1 MDRKEAYAQIKKL
14 GLAEDVK
21 KKFGKNF
28 TQVSTTDLVSM
39 IEGAKKPAAKS
50 APATK
55 TTSAPVKNDTKKVE
69 ELRGAMEGT
78 NNCASKY
85 EMAVK
90 AIARFLAFMPEEL
103 LNDAAAAAKNLT
115 PEKVV
120 EDIEFSSADIDK
132 MFRK

>member
-1 MDRKEAYAQIKKL
+1 MDRKEVYAQIKNL

-28 TQVSTTDLVSM
+28 TQVSTTDLVAM
-39 IEGAKKPAAKS
+39 IEGAKKPAAKK
-50 APATK
+50 A
-55 TTSAPVKNDTKKVE
+55 APVAAKKDTKKVE

-78 NNCASKY
+78 VDYKAKY
-85 EMAVK
+85 EEAVK
-90 AIARFLAFMPEEL
+90 IIAKFLAFMPEEL
-103 LNDAAAAAKNLT
+103 LNDAAAAAKGLT

-120 EDIEFSSADIDK
+120 EDVEFSSADIDK

>member
-28 TQVSTTDLVSM
+28 TQVSTTDLVAM
-39 IEGAKKPAAKS
+39 IEGAKKSAVKKVAPMAAK
-50 APATK
+50 K
-55 TTSAPVKNDTKKVE
+55 DTKKVE
-69 ELRGAMEGT
+69 ELRCAMEGT
-78 NNCASKY
+78 VDYKAKY
-85 EMAVK
+85 KEAVK
-90 AIARFLAFMPEEL
+90 VIAKFLAFMPEEL
-103 LNDAAAAAKNLT
+103 LNNAAAVAKGLT

-120 EDIEFSSADIDK
+120 EDVEFSSADIDK

>member
-28 TQVSTTDLVSM
+28 TQVSTTDLVAM
-39 IEGAKKPAAKS
+39 IEGAKKPAAK
-50 APATK
+50 K
-55 TTSAPVKNDTKKVE
+55 VAPVAAEKDTKKVE

-78 NNCASKY
+78 NYKAKY
-85 EMAVK
+85 EEAVK
-90 AIARFLAFMPEEL
+90 AIAKFLAFMPEEL
-103 LNDAAAAAKNLT
+103 LNDAAAAAKGLT

-120 EDIEFSSADIDK
+120 EDLESSSADIDK
-132 MFRK
+132 MFIK

>member
-28 TQVSTTDLVSM
+28 TQVSTTDLVAM
-39 IEGAKKPAAKS
+39 IEGAKKPAAKK
-50 APATK
+50 A
-55 TTSAPVKNDTKKVE
+55 APVAAKKDTKKVE

-78 NNCASKY
+78 VNYKAKY
-85 EMAVK
+85 EEAVK
-90 AIARFLAFMPEEL
+90 VIAKFLAFMPEEL
-103 LNDAAAAAKNLT
+103 LNDAAAAAKTLT

-120 EDIEFSSADIDK
+120 KDVEFSSADIDK

>member
-28 TQVSTTDLVSM
+28 TQVSTTDLVAM
-39 IEGAKKPAAKS
+39 IEGAKKPAAK
-50 APATK
+50 K
-55 TTSAPVKNDTKKVE
+55 VAPVAAKKDAKKVE

-78 NNCASKY
+78 VDYKAKY
-85 EMAVK
+85 EEAVK
-90 AIARFLAFMPEEL
+90 VIAKFLAFMPEEL
-103 LNDAAAAAKNLT
+103 LNDAAAATKGLT

-120 EDIEFSSADIDK
+120 EDVEFSSADIDK

>member
-1 MDRKEAYAQIKKL
+1 MDRKEVYAQIKKL

-28 TQVSTTDLVSM
+28 TQVSTTDLVAM
-39 IEGAKKPAAKS
+39 IEGAKKPAAEK
-50 APATK
+50 A
-55 TTSAPVKNDTKKVE
+55 APVAAKKDTKKVE

-78 NNCASKY
+78 NYKAKY
-85 EMAVK
+85 EEAVK
-90 AIARFLAFMPEEL
+90 AIAKFLAFMPEEL
-103 LNDAAAAAKNLT
+103 LNDAAAAAKGLT

-120 EDIEFSSADIDK
+120 EDVEFSSADIDK

>member
-28 TQVSTTDLVSM
+28 TQVSTNELVAM
-39 IEGAKKPAAKS
+39 IEGAKKPAAKKA
-50 APATK
+50 APGVAK
-55 TTSAPVKNDTKKVE
+55 KDPKKVA

-78 NNCASKY
+78 VDYKAKY
-85 EMAVK
+85 EEAVK
-90 AIARFLAFMPEEL
+90 AIAKFIAFIPEEL
-103 LNDAAAAAKNLT
+103 INDAAAKTLT

-120 EDIEFSSADIDK
+120 EDVEFSSADIDK

>member
-28 TQVSTTDLVSM
+28 TQVSTTDLVAM
-39 IEGAKKPAAKS
+39 IEGAKKPAAK
-50 APATK
+50 K
-55 TTSAPVKNDTKKVE
+55 VAPVAANKDTKKVE

-78 NNCASKY
+78 DYKAKY
-85 EMAVK
+85 EEAVK
-90 AIARFLAFMPEEL
+90 VIAKFLAFMPEEL
-103 LNDAAAAAKNLT
+103 LNDAAAAAKGLT

-120 EDIEFSSADIDK
+120 KDIEFSSADIDK

>member
-28 TQVSTTDLVSM
+28 TQVSTSDLVAM
-39 IEGAKKPAAKS
+39 IEGAKK
-50 APATK
+50 APAK
-55 TTSAPVKNDTKKVE
+55 KAAAAPVAKDTKKVE

-78 NNCASKY
+78 NYKAKY
-85 EMAVK
+85 EKAVK
-90 AIARFLAFMPEEL
+90 VIAKFLAFMPEEL
-103 LNDAAAAAKNLT
+103 LNDAVAAAKALT

-120 EDIEFSSADIDK
+120 EDVEFSSADIDK
-132 MFRK
+132 MFKK

>member
-1 MDRKEAYAQIKKL
+1 MDRKEAYAQIKNL

-28 TQVSTTDLVSM
+28 TQVSTTDLVAM
-39 IEGAKKPAAKS
+39 IEGAKKPAAKK
-50 APATK
+50 A
-55 TTSAPVKNDTKKVE
+55 APVAAKKDTKKVE

-78 NNCASKY
+78 VDYRAKY
-85 EMAVK
+85 EGAVK
-90 AIARFLAFMPEEL
+90 VIAKFLAFMPEEL
-103 LNDAAAAAKNLT
+103 LNDAAAAAKGLT

-120 EDIEFSSADIDK
+120 EDVEFSSADIDK

>member
-1 MDRKEAYAQIKKL
+1 MDRKEAYAQIKNL

-28 TQVSTTDLVSM
+28 TQVSTTDLVAM
-39 IEGAKKPAAKS
+39 IEGAKNKKAAPVAAKKD
-50 APATK
+50 A
-55 TTSAPVKNDTKKVE
+55 KKVE

-78 NNCASKY
+78 VDYKAKY
-85 EMAVK
+85 EEAVK
-90 AIARFLAFMPEEL
+90 VIAKFLAFMPEEL
-103 LNDAAAAAKNLT
+103 LNDAAAAAKGLT

>member
-28 TQVSTTDLVSM
+28 TQVSTTDLVAM
-39 IEGAKKPAAKS
+39 IEGAKKPAAK
-50 APATK
+50 A
-55 TTSAPVKNDTKKVE
+55 APVAAKKDTKKVE

-78 NNCASKY
+78 DYKAKY
-85 EMAVK
+85 EEAVK
-90 AIARFLAFMPEEL
+90 VIAKFLAFMPEEL
-103 LNDAAAAAKNLT
+103 LNDAAAAAKGLT

-120 EDIEFSSADIDK
+120 EDVEFSSADIDK

>member
-28 TQVSTTDLVSM
+28 TQVSTTDLVAM
-39 IEGAKKPAAKS
+39 IEEAKKPAAKK
-50 APATK
+50 A
-55 TTSAPVKNDTKKVE
+55 APVAAKKDTKKVE

-78 NNCASKY
+78 VDYKAKY
-85 EMAVK
+85 EEAVK
-90 AIARFLAFMPEEL
+90 VIAKFLAFMPEEL
-103 LNDAAAAAKNLT
+103 INDAAAAAKGLT

-120 EDIEFSSADIDK
+120 EDVEFSSADIDK

>member
-28 TQVSTTDLVSM
+28 TQVSTTDLVTM
-39 IEGAKKPAAKS
+39 IEGAKKPTAEKVAPVAAK
-50 APATK
+50 K
-55 TTSAPVKNDTKKVE
+55 DTKKVE

-78 NNCASKY
+78 VDYKTKY
-85 EMAVK
+85 EEAVK
-90 AIARFLAFMPEEL
+90 VIAKFLAFMPEEL
-103 LNDAAAAAKNLT
+103 LNDAAAAAKGLT

-120 EDIEFSSADIDK
+120 EDVEFSSADIDK

>member
-28 TQVSTTDLVSM
+28 TQVSTNDLVAM
-39 IEGAKKPAAKS
+39 IEGAKKTPAKKVAA
-50 APATK
+50 API
-55 TTSAPVKNDTKKVE
+55 VKKDTKKVE

-78 NNCASKY
+78 DYKAKY
-85 EMAVK
+85 EEAVK
-90 AIARFLAFMPEEL
+90 VIAKFLTFMPEEL
-103 LNDAAAAAKNLT
+103 LNDAATAAKTLT
-115 PEKVV
+115 SEKVAK
-120 EDIEFSSADIDK
+120 DIEFSSADIDK

>member
-28 TQVSTTDLVSM
+28 TQVSTIDLVAM
-39 IEGAKKPAAKS
+39 IEGAKKPAAK
-50 APATK
+50 K
-55 TTSAPVKNDTKKVE
+55 VAPVAAEKDTKKVE

-78 NNCASKY
+78 NYKAKY
-85 EMAVK
+85 EEAVK
-90 AIARFLAFMPEEL
+90 VIAKFLAFMPEEL
-103 LNDAAAAAKNLT
+103 INDAAAAAKGLT

-120 EDIEFSSADIDK
+120 EDVEFSSADIDK

>member
-28 TQVSTTDLVSM
+28 TQVSTNELVAM
-39 IEGAKKPAAKS
+39 IEGAKKPAAK
-50 APATK
+50 K
-55 TTSAPVKNDTKKVE
+55 VAPVAAKKDTKKVE

-78 NNCASKY
+78 VDYKAKY
-85 EMAVK
+85 EEAVK
-90 AIARFLAFMPEEL
+90 VIAKFLAFMPEEL
-103 LNDAAAAAKNLT
+103 LNDAAAAAKGLT

-120 EDIEFSSADIDK
+120 EDVEFSSADIDK
-132 MFRK
+132 MFKK